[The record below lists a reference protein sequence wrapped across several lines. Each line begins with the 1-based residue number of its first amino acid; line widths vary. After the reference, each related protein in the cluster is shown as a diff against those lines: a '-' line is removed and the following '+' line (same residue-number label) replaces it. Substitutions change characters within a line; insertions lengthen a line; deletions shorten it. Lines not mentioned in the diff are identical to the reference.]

1 MKTYS
6 VIIIGAGRRGST
18 YANEMFKLGEKF
30 KVVGVADPIKERR
43 DLVQK
48 KFGFGDEMC
57 FNSWEDILAKPK
69 MADVAVIATM
79 DDMHYEPALKAI

>member
-48 KFGFGDEMC
+48 KFGFAAEKSRHNKTVESIDNF
-57 FNSWEDILAKPK
+57 FNEYGIKND
-69 MADVAVIATM
+69 
-79 DDMHYEPALKAI
+79 